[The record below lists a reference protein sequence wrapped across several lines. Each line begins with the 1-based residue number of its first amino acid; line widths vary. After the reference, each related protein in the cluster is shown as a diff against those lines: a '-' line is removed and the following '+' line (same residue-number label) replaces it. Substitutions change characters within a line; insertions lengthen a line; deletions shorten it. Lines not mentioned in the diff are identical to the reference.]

1 MWTFANIQVDGV
13 VVLGPMAGIT
23 SLSYRNF
30 MKEKGI
36 ALSYSEMIS
45 DYGLIY
51 ENKETYK
58 YLKTSE
64 TERPVG
70 LQLFG
75 GSKESLLKALMIVEN
90 SDTVYDFIDINLG
103 CPVPKVTKTGA
114 GSAWLKRPD
123 ELFEMMKVLV
133 QVSKKPIT
141 AKIRI
146 GWDEQSINV
155 EEVVRGLEDAGV
167 SLIAIH
173 ARTTKQLYMGTPHY
187 ELLKDFR
194 LKMKVPLVISGDVFT
209 LDDAIKAL
217 EWTKAEGVMVARGG
231 LGNPRLVQ
239 QIDTYFK
246 TGVRL
251 PDSTLNE
258 RLDDLCAFVPMLI
271 EEKGEAT
278 AISQIRGI
286 GTHFLSGFSHMKPFK
301 VKMTQLT
308 TYADF
313 LALIEEI
320 RSVANSTEIEVKTTK
335 NI

>member
-1 MWTFANIQVDGV
+1 MWTFANIQVDGK

-30 MKEKGI
+30 MKAKGV

-45 DYGLIY
+45 DFGLIY

-58 YLKTSE
+58 YLQTSSF
-64 TERPVG
+64 ERPVG

-75 GSKESLLKALMIVEN
+75 GSKDSLLQALKIVES
-90 SDTVYDFIDINLG
+90 SDIIYDFIDINLG

-114 GSAWLKRPD
+114 GSAWLKRP
-123 ELFEMMKVLV
+123 EALFDMMRALV
-133 QVSKKPIT
+133 QASSKPIT

-155 EEVVRGLEDAGV
+155 EEVVKGLEDAGV

-187 ELLKDFR
+187 ELLQDFR
-194 LKMKVPLVISGDVFT
+194 LKMKVPLVISGDIFT

-217 EWTKAEGVMVARGG
+217 EWTKADGVMVARGG
-231 LGNPRLVQ
+231 LGHPRLVQ
-239 QIDTYFK
+239 QIDTYYR
-246 TGVRL
+246 TGERL
-251 PDSTLNE
+251 PAASLAEN
-258 RLDDLCAFVPMLI
+258 LDDLEAFTPMLI
-271 EEKGEAT
+271 AEKGEAT
-278 AISQIRGI
+278 AISQLRGI

-301 VKMTQLT
+301 VKMTQMS
-308 TYADF
+308 TYEDF
-313 LALIEEI
+313 LKLISEI
-320 RSVANSTEIEVKTTK
+320 REVAEQAQKE
-335 NI
+335 